1 MASGGVGA
9 LVLLDVRVFAWT
21 YRWRDDLLL
30 MTLFWVWDCRVNALI
45 SDRRGKDHA
54 LMLGWGR
61 GALLLIGSGWVVAL
75 RDGLLDCIERTIS

>member
-1 MASGGVGA
+1 M
-9 LVLLDVRVFAWT
+9 LLDVRVFAWT

-30 MTLFWVWDCRVNALI
+30 MTRFWVWDCRVNALI
-45 SDRRGKDHA
+45 SYLRGKDHA